1 MRPELHYSFSEGQLV
16 YHCGTRI
23 DLIAKNGLFYLRLEP
38 VRWLQRHTHVIA
50 FQFLG
55 EGRDSCGLVAQRFH
69 VSPIPMIYDSGAFVL
84 VPARKKSL
92 RMALCFLRSI
102 SACSNQPTAHAGGVH
117 IRHSVWHTVLY
128 GFIWCASC
136 LHRESKWFPICC
148 EFRRRIFYVCDYFM
162 RTKFEVTTKL
172 EEVISDLQSPWKAH
186 WPYYIGFKVA
196 LEGALAVFVWIWVA
210 INAIIVETVASLECK
225 WKWEQ
230 SLSVNA
236 RILSSRGHL
245 QVCRKSMEYWK
256 YFNGWFQKWFM
267 LICIK
272 TVCLQYSGSSLTDRQ
287 PGFSIGFFTARSR
300 SSPFS
305 CMREEHALNDCIIC
319 FVIVPSRFL
328 GLHLES
334 TRGGRWYIEGFHRHA
349 M

>member
-1 MRPELHYSFSEGQLV
+1 MVATPHPCHCLSIFRGRARPMWIS
-16 YHCGTRI
+16 GTAISRLTDTD
-23 DLIAKNGLFYLRLEP
+23 DLWLRS
-38 VRWLQRHTHVIA
+38 VC
-50 FQFLG
+50 FG
-55 EGRDSCGLVAQRFH
+55 
-69 VSPIPMIYDSGAFVL
+69 SGAQE
-84 VPARKKSL
+84 KSTHGIV
-92 RMALCFLRSI
+92 FLRSI

-148 EFRRRIFYVCDYFM
+148 EFRRRIYYVCDYFM
-162 RTKFEVTTKL
+162 RTKIEVTTKL

-245 QVCRKSMEYWK
+245 QVCRKSME
-256 YFNGWFQKWFM
+256 
-267 LICIK
+267 
-272 TVCLQYSGSSLTDRQ
+272 
-287 PGFSIGFFTARSR
+287 
-300 SSPFS
+300 
-305 CMREEHALNDCIIC
+305 
-319 FVIVPSRFL
+319 
-328 GLHLES
+328 
-334 TRGGRWYIEGFHRHA
+334 
-349 M
+349 